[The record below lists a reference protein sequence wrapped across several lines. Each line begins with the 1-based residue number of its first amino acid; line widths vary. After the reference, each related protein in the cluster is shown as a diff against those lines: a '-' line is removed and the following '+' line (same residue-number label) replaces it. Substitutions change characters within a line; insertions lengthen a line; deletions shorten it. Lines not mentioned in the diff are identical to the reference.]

1 MSRLQKNKKN
11 QKITKMTMITAASM
25 LVTTLIL
32 SAVLPA
38 AVLPSASAAFDLS
51 IRRHYRRLLSHY
63 CHHHQ

>member
-1 MSRLQKNKKN
+1 
-11 QKITKMTMITAASM
+11 MTMITAASM

-38 AVLPSASAAFDLS
+38 AVLPSASAAFDLF